1 MKLPFHRDKVN
12 ALEPEKTEIVET
24 FKVQHTESNIIELL
38 SDKLLSILGQIPSHQ
53 PIIIICVG
61 TDRSTGDSLGPL
73 VGTQLKKYHLSGI
86 HLYGT
91 LDQPV
96 HAMNLKD
103 TLSSIQDHFNNP
115 YIIAIDACL
124 GQLTSVGCI
133 QVGNGPV
140 KPGAGVNKD
149 LPPVGNMHI
158 TGIVNVGGFM
168 EYFVLQNTRLS
179 IVMSMS
185 EVIAKS
191 FDVAISNLTRLTAS
205 TSFARLDG

>member
-1 MKLPFHRDKVN
+1 MKLPFHRDKMTAQETEKDKVV
-12 ALEPEKTEIVET
+12 EP
-24 FKVQHTESNIIELL
+24 FKIQHTESNIIELL
-38 SDKLLSILGQIPSHQ
+38 SDKLVSILEQVPSHQ

-73 VGTQLKKYHLSGI
+73 VGTQLKKYHLNGI

-103 TLSSIQDHFNNP
+103 TLSSIHDHFTNP
-115 YIIAIDACL
+115 FIIAVDACL

-133 QVGNGPV
+133 QVGDGPV

-191 FDVAISNLTRLTAS
+191 FQVAITNLSRLTAP
-205 TSFARLDG
+205 TSFARLD

>member
-1 MKLPFHRDKVN
+1 MKLPFHRDKTMTP
-12 ALEPEKTEIVET
+12 EPEKTELVET

-38 SDKLLSILGQIPSHQ
+38 SEKLLTILGQIPSHQ

-73 VGTQLKKYHLSGI
+73 VGTQLNKFHLNGI

-103 TLSSIQDHFNNP
+103 TLNSIHDQFNNP
-115 YIIAIDACL
+115 FIIAIDACL

-191 FDVAISNLTRLTAS
+191 FQVAISNLTRLTT